1 MDIIDFDIIR
11 LLLNIEAN
19 PNEKVSVYN
28 NITIW
33 ALFLLLCYE
42 NKNIET
48 LQVKDTWFKAAESM
62 IRRGA
67 DRKLKLKTTRQ
78 ETIGK
83 DSDAESTALLKT
95 VKYERRVA
103 REVASEVDVPVELTA
118 VDILKEVFG
127 DGKIAEIEA
136 IVPERT
142 NWSVW
147 NLFSW
152 T

>member
-1 MDIIDFDIIR
+1 MVR
-11 LLLNIEAN
+11 LLLNNGAN
-19 PNEKVSVYN
+19 PNEKVSVYG
-28 NITIW
+28 NITVW

-42 NKNIET
+42 NKHIGN
-48 LQVKDTWFKAAESM
+48 LQVKDTWFKAAERM
-62 IRRGA
+62 IRKGA
-67 DRKLKLKTTRQ
+67 DRKLKLETTRR

-83 DSDAESTALLKT
+83 DSDAESTRLLKT
-95 VKYERRVA
+95 AKYERRVA
-103 REVASEVDVPVELTA
+103 RRGAIEVDVPVELTA
-118 VDILKEVFG
+118 VDILKEDFG